1 MLPLKTIL
9 IHRLEKIARE
19 VDDEISDFLA
29 GAIINDDVNAI
40 NIKENVKSKNTTIMY
55 YSEVYL
61 YKI

>member
-29 GAIINDDVNAI
+29 GAIINDDDNAI

>member
-40 NIKENVKSKNTTIMY
+40 NKKENVKSKNTTIMY